1 MAGSCN
7 IITDYKAPPSLV
19 KDSLLKPL
27 TLLKGTL
34 LHGCFLNYINLAKHH
49 IYSNFSY
56 CLVWMLSLKKLQNEI
71 ESLQKGALRFL
82 LNN

>member
-19 KDSLLKPL
+19 KDPLLKPL

-34 LHGCFLNYINLAKHH
+34 LHGCFLNYVNVTESCKASH
-49 IYSNFSY
+49 IF
-56 CLVWMLSLKKLQNEI
+56 K
-71 ESLQKGALRFL
+71 F
-82 LNN
+82 